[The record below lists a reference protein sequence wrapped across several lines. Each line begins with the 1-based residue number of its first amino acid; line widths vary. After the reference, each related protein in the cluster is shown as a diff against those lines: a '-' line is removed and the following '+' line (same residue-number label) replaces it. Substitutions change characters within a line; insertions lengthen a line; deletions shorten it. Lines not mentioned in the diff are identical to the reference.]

1 MKENVNQ
8 TYQFLLR
15 LEAAAG
21 IDVHKNF
28 FQVAVCREK
37 SRPIEMQFGTFT
49 KDLLSLRDFLIEH
62 GIKDVIMES
71 TGVYWMPLYRV
82 LTDAGL
88 NVRIANPLKVKQIP
102 MEKTDKKDA
111 CWLAKLL
118 MNDMV
123 KASFVPSEQ
132 QQSLRSFSRLRTKY
146 TQQSTRVKNQLV
158 KVLETCNYKIRS
170 IVSDISTKT
179 AKNIMYALS
188 KGETNVQKLIELC
201 HKSVRLRQG
210 DERLG
215 LALEGRL
222 TEENRQLL
230 LLLIKDL
237 EYLEEQRKQADIQ
250 IKKLLTEQQQKQIQL
265 LDNVEGISIE
275 QGEIVMAEIGAG
287 ISSFPH
293 ADKAAKYAGLTSG
306 QATSADNKKPVRAVP
321 GNKHLRTVMVQ
332 IAWSAVKVKDGY
344 WTVEYQT
351 LKKRIGAKK
360 AILATARKI
369 FKALYK
375 ILATGY
381 RYEKWDAKRYY
392 DNRIKTMA
400 YKRALQK
407 AV

>member
-1 MKENVNQ
+1 MKKNVSQ

-15 LEAAAG
+15 LESAAG
-21 IDVHKNF
+21 IDVHKEF

-37 SRPIEMQFGTFT
+37 SPPVEKQFGTFT
-49 KDLLSLRDFLIEH
+49 KDLLALRDFLIDH
-62 GIKDVIMES
+62 QIKDVIMES
-71 TGVYWMPLYRV
+71 TGVYWMPLYPV
-82 LTDAGL
+82 LSEAGI

-111 CWLAKLL
+111 VWLAKLL

-123 KASFVPSEQ
+123 KASFIPSEQ
-132 QQSLRSFSRLRTKY
+132 QQAMRSFSRLRTKY
-146 TQQSTRVKNQLV
+146 TQQTTRVKNQIV
-158 KVLETCNYKIRS
+158 KVLETCNFKIRS

-179 AKNIMYALS
+179 ARKLVYALS
-188 KGETNVQKLIELC
+188 KGETNIEELVALC
-201 HKSVRLRQG
+201 HHSVRKRQG
-210 DERLG
+210 DERLA
-215 LALEGRL
+215 LALQGRL
-222 TEENRQLL
+222 TKQNQQLL
-230 LLLIKDL
+230 IMLLKDL
-237 EYLEEQRKQADIQ
+237 EYLEGQRNQADMEL
-250 IKKLLTEQQQKQIQL
+250 KNLMNEQQQQVIDL
-265 LDNVEGISIE
+265 LDEVEGISVE

-287 ISSFPH
+287 IQSFPY

-344 WTVEYQT
+344 WAAEYQT

-360 AILATARKI
+360 AILAIARKI
-369 FKALYK
+369 FKAMYK
-375 ILATGY
+375 ILTTGY
-381 RYEKWDAKRYY
+381 KYEKWDAKRYY

-400 YKRALQK
+400 YKTALKK